1 LLDTQLLLWL
11 ASEEDRLSE
20 SVLTIVNDE
29 SIASMFSVA
38 SMWEVAIKTS
48 LKRPD
53 FQVDGR
59 VLRRGLLEAGFPELP
74 IEAQHVLAV
83 QDLPDIH
90 GDPFDRLLV
99 AQARVEGLIL
109 LTTDI
114 LLAEYGADVRVVKL
128 ACRSSPFPMMARWAH
143 GNWPEPHRRTP
154 AHSAPG

>member
-1 LLDTQLLLWL
+1 MSYLLDTQLLLWL
-11 ASEEDRLSE
+11 ASEEDRLSD

-29 SIASMFSVA
+29 SIDSIFSVA

-59 VLRRGLLEAGFPELP
+59 VLRRALLEAGFPELP

-109 LTTDI
+109 LTTDVR
-114 LLAEYGADVRVVKL
+114 LAEYGPAVRVVK
-128 ACRSSPFPMMARWAH
+128 
-143 GNWPEPHRRTP
+143 
-154 AHSAPG
+154 

>member
-1 LLDTQLLLWL
+1 MSYLLDTQLLLWI
-11 ASEEDRLSE
+11 ASEEDRLSKT
-20 SVLTIVNDE
+20 VLAIVNDE
-29 SIASMFSVA
+29 SIDSMFSVA
-38 SMWEVAIKTS
+38 SMWEVAIKAS

-59 VLRRGLLEAGFPELP
+59 VLRRGLLEAGFPELR

-109 LTTDI
+109 LTADAR
-114 LLAEYGADVRVVKL
+114 LAEYGPAVRVVK
-128 ACRSSPFPMMARWAH
+128 
-143 GNWPEPHRRTP
+143 
-154 AHSAPG
+154 

>member
-1 LLDTQLLLWL
+1 MSYLLDTQLLLWL
-11 ASEEDRLSE
+11 ASEEDRLSD

-29 SIASMFSVA
+29 SIDSIFSVA

-114 LLAEYGADVRVVKL
+114 RLAEYGPVVRVVK
-128 ACRSSPFPMMARWAH
+128 
-143 GNWPEPHRRTP
+143 
-154 AHSAPG
+154 